1 MAKVVRKLP
10 SEVWKYFDK
19 RDNGK
24 MKCKLCSWE
33 CIANAT
39 RMSRHWET
47 HNPKEEED
55 QPTEVS
61 QTSTPS
67 LKRAKIEDHLDR
79 NFTAS
84 FQWRGNKLVFV
95 WNMHWYFSNLA
106 QEVFQLLPLRHNL
119 ILNRS

>member
-47 HNPKEEED
+47 HNAKEEED

-79 NFTAS
+79 NFTAAENQRAQKRLAFAAIMNGWS
-84 FQWRGNKLVFV
+84 HHSLQGQAFQDFCKAMRWLWK
-95 WNMHWYFSNLA
+95 
-106 QEVFQLLPLRHNL
+106 
-119 ILNRS
+119 